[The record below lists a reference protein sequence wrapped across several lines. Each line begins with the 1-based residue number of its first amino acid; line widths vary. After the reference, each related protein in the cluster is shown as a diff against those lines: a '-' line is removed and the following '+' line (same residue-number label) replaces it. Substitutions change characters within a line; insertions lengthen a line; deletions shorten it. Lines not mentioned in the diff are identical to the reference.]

1 VIVSIVS
8 VLLGLAICGGGGC
21 IDGCEGEGELLLLGV
36 SWTRR
41 PSKVG

>member
-1 VIVSIVS
+1 MVSIVS
-8 VLLGLAICGGGGC
+8 VLLGLAMSLVGGC
-21 IDGCEGEGELLLLGV
+21 IDDCEGEGEGELLFGV